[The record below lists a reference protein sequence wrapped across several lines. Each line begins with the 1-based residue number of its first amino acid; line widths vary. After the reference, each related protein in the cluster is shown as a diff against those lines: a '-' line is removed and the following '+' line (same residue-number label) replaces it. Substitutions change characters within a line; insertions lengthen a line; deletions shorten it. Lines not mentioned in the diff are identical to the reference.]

1 MKFFK
6 FDEKS
11 FPKFSIIYANNEAE
25 ALKVYRESYEYTG
38 YNVPKVI
45 DIDELYNFIVERRT
59 CKCGSET
66 YFVQDTESFFTD
78 AILVCCKSDTAKM
91 FM

>member
-25 ALKVYRESYEYTG
+25 ALKIYRGSHEYTG
-38 YNVPKVI
+38 YNVPNVI
-45 DIDELYNFIVERRT
+45 DIDELYNFIVKHRT
-59 CKCGSET
+59 LKCGSET
-66 YFVQDTESFFTD
+66 YFIQDTESCFADTV
-78 AILVCCKSDTAKM
+78 LMCCKSDTAKI

>member
-11 FPKFSIIYANNEAE
+11 FPKFSIVYANNEAE
-25 ALKVYRESYEYTG
+25 ALKVYRKSYEYAG

-45 DIDELYNFIVERRT
+45 DIDEIYNFIARHSIL
-59 CKCGSET
+59 KCGSET
-66 YFVQDTESFFTD
+66 YFVKDTESFFTD
-78 AILVCCKSDTAKM
+78 AILACCKSNSANI